1 MRGVEQIAWAY
12 DAFMTVV
19 EWTGLG
25 RWRQWL
31 VHGAS
36 GATLEVGCGTG
47 RNLPLYGDAHR
58 VVALELDRHVL
69 KAARKRASRVPLVL
83 GNAEDLPFRDGQF
96 DTVVS
101 GLVFCT
107 VRDPHRGLAEVRR
120 VIRADGQLRM
130 MEHVRAASP
139 WAARLQDLGQP
150 AWTWIAGGCHP
161 NRDTEANVEA
171 AGFRIDRQTR
181 LARKNMRRFVARPV
195 DHP

>member
-1 MRGVEQIAWAY
+1 MRGVEQVAWLY

-25 RWRQWL
+25 QWRRWL
-31 VHGAS
+31 VDGAS

-47 RNLPLYGDAHR
+47 RNLPLYRDDQR

-69 KAARKRASRVPLVL
+69 KAARRRASHVPLIV
-83 GNAEDLPFRDGQF
+83 GNAEHLPFRDGQF

-120 VIRADGQLRM
+120 VLRPSGQLRM
-130 MEHVRAASP
+130 MEHVRATSP
-139 WAARLQDLGQP
+139 LAARLQDLGQP

-161 NRDTEANVEA
+161 NRDTEAHVEA
-171 AGFRIDRQTR
+171 AGFRIDLGTR
-181 LARKNMRRFVARPV
+181 TARKNMRRFVARPLET
-195 DHP
+195 